1 VFDINFIQNSPAAV
15 SLKPPRLFEGNQR
28 SVAVMRIAFMTF
40 CNLLRRQGIG
50 LHTRCAGELCTALAG
65 LLSRH
70 GPQETFMRKT
80 QFLAAALIAGTLIGN
95 VALAEGAGKA
105 VDDSWITTKVKTDL
119 AKDKGTSA
127 TKIHVN
133 TKAGVVV
140 LTGTVPSA
148 AEKEKA
154 EQDARSVKGVV
165 DVENQLTVA
174 P

>member
-1 VFDINFIQNSPAAV
+1 M
-15 SLKPPRLFEGNQR
+15 K
-28 SVAVMRIAFMTF
+28 
-40 CNLLRRQGIG
+40 
-50 LHTRCAGELCTALAG
+50 
-65 LLSRH
+65 
-70 GPQETFMRKT
+70 KT
-80 QFLAAALIAGTLIGN
+80 QFIAATLLAGSLIGN
-95 VALAEGAGKA
+95 VALAAESAGKA
-105 VDDSWITTKVKTDL
+105 VDDTWITTKVKTDL
-119 AKDKGTSA
+119 AKDKSTSA

-165 DVENQLTVA
+165 DVENQLNVA